1 MRRALLV
8 VIALLLMLAS
18 ATASQSMSVA
28 RVTGQVM
35 DETGQFLVSMIL
47 VEDLA
52 TNTRRTHF
60 TDLTG
65 RFALELPKG
74 EYHLTFQQGSQY
86 EKVETTINITSRI
99 PKDLKAIV
107 LTRLYHLSAR
117 GWYGGDLH
125 QHTFFSDG
133 ADSPLALL
141 TAGLA
146 AGLDFGVVTDH
157 NQVTGQAEYME
168 FSCLRNGSDSF
179 LALGGV
185 EVTSEDKGH
194 YNVINTSKVYPFT
207 FVSAEDFA
215 ISVDEA
221 KGKERFVQVNHPSRR
236 DILGFAYWE
245 IIDRFDGIEVWNGK
259 DIPPLSSTNL
269 SAKEKWFELLN
280 EGIRLTATASSDV
293 HSVIGNS
300 LRKDLDP
307 LTLAWYTRGTFV
319 GMPRTYVK
327 LPELTASALV
337 QALKEGKVFLSNG
350 PLVIA
355 DISGKAYGEAVPP
368 GDRKLSY
375 EILNNEALRLLRMYI
390 NGKAVQEI
398 PLEGLTAFGHIDL
411 TLSAGQHV
419 VLEVEAENLGYA
431 LTNPIYC
438 E

>member
-1 MRRALLV
+1 
-8 VIALLLMLAS
+8 
-18 ATASQSMSVA
+18 
-28 RVTGQVM
+28 
-35 DETGQFLVSMIL
+35 
-47 VEDLA
+47 
-52 TNTRRTHF
+52 
-60 TDLTG
+60 
-65 RFALELPKG
+65 
-74 EYHLTFQQGSQY
+74 
-86 EKVETTINITSRI
+86 
-99 PKDLKAIV
+99 
-107 LTRLYHLSAR
+107 
-117 GWYGGDLH
+117 
-125 QHTFFSDG
+125 
-133 ADSPLALL
+133 
-141 TAGLA
+141 
-146 AGLDFGVVTDH
+146 
-157 NQVTGQAEYME
+157 
-168 FSCLRNGSDSF
+168 
-179 LALGGV
+179 
-185 EVTSEDKGH
+185 
-194 YNVINTSKVYPFT
+194 
-207 FVSAEDFA
+207 
-215 ISVDEA
+215 
-221 KGKERFVQVNHPSRR
+221 
-236 DILGFAYWE
+236 
-245 IIDRFDGIEVWNGK
+245 
-259 DIPPLSSTNL
+259 
-269 SAKEKWFELLN
+269 
-280 EGIRLTATASSDV
+280 
-293 HSVIGNS
+293 VIGNS